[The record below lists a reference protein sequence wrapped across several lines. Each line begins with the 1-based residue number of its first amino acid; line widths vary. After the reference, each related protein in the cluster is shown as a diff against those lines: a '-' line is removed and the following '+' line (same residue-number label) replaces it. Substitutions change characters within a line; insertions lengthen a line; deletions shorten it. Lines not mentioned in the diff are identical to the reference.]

1 MHTHGSQSFKGK
13 KIAFFGSA
21 NSSEDQFYQNQVKQ
35 LGELLAPL
43 DCEIYLGATTGLVG
57 EFIAGVESNSD
68 KRCTLQLVVYG
79 DRRYMDTSAVDNVTV
94 KPCYFTRLS
103 VLTDCDV
110 YIVLDG
116 QLGTMVETLVSW
128 NQLQA
133 RRAYERKIIV
143 FGEQERKKL
152 QFLLEEFVFSRQAYR
167 DFLVFCDD
175 AEQVHTEL
183 VEVLVGGVECD
194 S

>member
-1 MHTHGSQSFKGK
+1 MEALSLKDIKGK

-21 NSSEDQFYQNQVKQ
+21 NPSEDKYYQAQVKT
-35 LGELLAPL
+35 LGKLLAPL
-43 DCEIYLGATTGLVG
+43 GCEIYLGATSGLVG
-57 EFIAGVESNSD
+57 EFIAGVESHLD
-68 KRCTLQLVVYG
+68 KQCILQLVVYG
-79 DRRYMDTSAVDNVTV
+79 DRRYLDTSAVDNVTV

-152 QFLLEEFVFSRQAYR
+152 KFLVEEFVFSRQAYR

-175 AEQVHTEL
+175 AEQVYAEL
-183 VEVLVGGVECD
+183 VKVLVGGVACD